1 MASPPALASNESRR
15 LLELARRDR
24 DAAVAAL
31 AGTSPEEQVALVCE
45 TPLAD
50 RARLLALLPRPEE
63 VIPRLPE
70 AELCFLVKAQGLSDA
85 GWILALATPEQI
97 VAGVDLDVWQGHE
110 VDTTALS
117 EWLAALADADQPSLL
132 RAAQALDAELLVLLL
147 RSRIA
152 VVQKPDDDE
161 GWQPPDGSQTLEGRF
176 HYVALAEDDDLADV
190 TSLLKALFE
199 EDYWS
204 YFRLMQGT
212 IWELT
217 SDTEEWAYRW
227 RTGRLTDLGFPPW
240 DEAMGIYRFV
250 APADRAKL
258 PEGENPLDVGAWS
271 LPVWMPSL
279 PEAQGPAQRIFRAI
293 AELDPEERSSA
304 FYAFVAL
311 ANKVA
316 VADKLPLS
324 DAESTPRAI
333 EKAARFASDGLALVA
348 EEHGLTDVEVLRR
361 VTLERL
367 FTVGANLDP
376 VSARR

>member
-1 MASPPALASNESRR
+1 
-15 LLELARRDR
+15 
-24 DAAVAAL
+24 
-31 AGTSPEEQVALVCE
+31 
-45 TPLAD
+45 
-50 RARLLALLPRPEE
+50 
-63 VIPRLPE
+63 
-70 AELCFLVKAQGLSDA
+70 
-85 GWILALATPEQI
+85 
-97 VAGVDLDVWQGHE
+97 
-110 VDTTALS
+110 
-117 EWLAALADADQPSLL
+117 
-132 RAAQALDAELLVLLL
+132 
-147 RSRIA
+147 
-152 VVQKPDDDE
+152 
-161 GWQPPDGSQTLEGRF
+161 
-176 HYVALAEDDDLADV
+176 
-190 TSLLKALFE
+190 
-199 EDYWS
+199 
-204 YFRLMQGT
+204 
-212 IWELT
+212 
-217 SDTEEWAYRW
+217 
-227 RTGRLTDLGFPPW
+227 
-240 DEAMGIYRFV
+240 MGIYRFV